1 MALNWQ
7 SFGMIIAPILSLD
20 HQPIVC
26 LLHRI
31 HRKLKDG
38 FEFDMPFIEGPLY
51 TGTGWPSIR
60 KIIPRL
66 TEEGP
71 SNHPSIRQP
80 SLQSTM
86 KTADVVK
93 AAQGY
98 G

>member
-1 MALNWQ
+1 
-7 SFGMIIAPILSLD
+7 
-20 HQPIVC
+20 
-26 LLHRI
+26 
-31 HRKLKDG
+31 
-38 FEFDMPFIEGPLY
+38 MPFIEGPLF

-71 SNHPSIRQP
+71 SNHPSVNRRRVVP
-80 SLQSTM
+80 KDDEDDAT
-86 KTADVVK
+86 DVVK